1 MVKPAQLDQQNYWRN
16 LKLFLEEQNSIVS
29 ITKPLPQNYINLPIG
44 KSGICL
50 AVAVNSQTSELY
62 IWLLFYGKDSK
73 VNYDRLKRIAY
84 DQSLIEVSKDLV
96 WDRMEKNIRSAV
108 KLTKNADYMN
118 KQDWGDQF
126 QWFKVHLE
134 KYYIFFNPLITNI

>member
-62 IWLLFYGKDSK
+62 IWLLFYGKYSK
-73 VNYDRLKRIAY
+73 ENFDRLKRIAF

-96 WDRMEKNIRSAV
+96 WDRMSNRIRSAV
-108 KLTKNADYMN
+108 KLTKHADY
-118 KQDWGDQF
+118 KDEQDWGNQF
-126 QWFKVHLE
+126 QWFKVYLE
-134 KYYIFFNPLITNI
+134 KYYNFFYPLI